1 MSKKVTAL
9 VLAAFI
15 LISGIFVIVKVI
27 RKSAKTEV
35 IRLRNG
41 DYQLLVAGKP
51 YFVKGVCYH
60 PVPPG
65 KGYDFN
71 FWGDKNEAW
80 RVDAKLM
87 KEMGVN
93 TVRFFQPGKNPE
105 EVKAVISGLYRSYGI
120 RSALGHYLGYWDWP
134 PANYTDPQFREKI
147 KKEIVDMVHTYKDT
161 PGILFWILGNE
172 NNYSF
177 DLDVNPWSSE
187 ELEKIENAYK
197 RRLAKARIYYTF
209 VNELAGI
216 IKSID
221 PSRPVAMGNG
231 ELASIE
237 VAREVA
243 PDIDILGE
251 ILYQGK
257 SFGGFFRKLKRNFG
271 KPCVMIEF
279 GCDSFNAV
287 SNEEAEDQ
295 QALYLLYQWKEVIKN
310 SAGGGGIGNS
320 LGGFVFEWSDE
331 WWKHS
336 GAGPQGWSKHD
347 TSGSWSN
354 KSYYDGTAKNN
365 MNEEW
370 FGLVAVSPEKE
381 NGVNKRMP
389 RKAYYVLKELW
400 TK

>member
-1 MSKKVTAL
+1 MSKKATAL
-9 VLAAFI
+9 ILAAFI
-15 LISGIFVIVKVI
+15 LISGIFVIVKVV
-27 RKSAKTEV
+27 RKPVKTGV

-41 DYQLLVAGKP
+41 DYQLLVKGKP
-51 YFVKGVCYH
+51 YFVKGVCYN

-71 FWGDKNEAW
+71 FWGDKNEPW
-80 RVDAKLM
+80 RVDGKLM

-93 TVRFFQPGKNPE
+93 TVRFFQPGKNPQ
-105 EVKAVISGLYRSYGI
+105 EVKAVISGLYHSYGI
-120 RSALGHYLGYWDWP
+120 RSVLGHYLGYWDWP
-134 PANYTDPQFREKI
+134 TANYTDPQLKEKI
-147 KKEIVDMVHTYKDT
+147 SEEIADMVHTYKDT
-161 PGILFWILGNE
+161 PGLLAWVLGNE

-177 DLDVNPWSSE
+177 DLDVNPWTSE
-187 ELEKIENAYK
+187 ELEKIENVYK

-221 PSRPVAMGNG
+221 PSRPVIMGNG

-279 GCDSFNAV
+279 GSDSFNAV
-287 SNEEAEDQ
+287 SKEKAEDQ
-295 QALYLLYQWKEVIKN
+295 QALYLLYQWKEIVKN
-310 SAGGGGIGNS
+310 GAGGGGIGNS

-336 GAGPQGWSKHD
+336 EAGPQGWSKHD

-381 NGVNKRMP
+381 DGVNKRIP